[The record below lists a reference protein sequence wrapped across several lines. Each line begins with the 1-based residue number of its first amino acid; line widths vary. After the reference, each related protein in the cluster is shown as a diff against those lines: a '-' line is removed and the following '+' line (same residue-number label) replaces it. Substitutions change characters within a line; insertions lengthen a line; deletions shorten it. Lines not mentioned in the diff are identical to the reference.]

1 MRVAVIE
8 EAEEVVHALQ
18 AGPARRV
25 LAPEPPLADDRRAI
39 AGGPQHFRQRDV
51 LGLRGISPLP
61 RIQLCPV
68 CRPSISAARD
78 GAHTVLPA

>member
-1 MRVAVIE
+1 MRVPVIE
-8 EAEEVVHALQ
+8 EAEEVIDALQ
-18 AGPARRV
+18 AGAAGGV
-25 LAPEPPLADDRRAI
+25 LAPEAPLAHD
-39 AGGPQHFRQRDV
+39 GGMVSGGLQHLRQRDV

-68 CRPSISAARD
+68 CCPSINAARD